1 MFRSQ
6 DRRYFNVSLQTGS
19 PRGGWNAAECTVGS
33 SINLTGV
40 CEVLLIKNKYICR
53 ELWEGPTPVSAL
65 IHAATM
71 VNCCRWLMWVNQ
83 LLYRYMLEQPYIK
96 FIYILNFLNKIN
108 KKILCFVVEFLLC
121 TTKRVNQQETLAV
134 KAQGSSETTCDITYS
149 FDSYS
154 NLIPEHKKKINTQFL
169 QWFIG
174 FTEGDGSF
182 IVSKNK
188 VYFDITQNLQDIQ
201 VLYYIKKN
209 LGFGKVLIRSEQ
221 DRNVGVFYVTSKEN
235 FTRLM
240 HIFNGNLSTQY
251 KKEQYKYW
259 LKTYNKQYNMD
270 ITFIDRLIEPSL
282 FSGWISGFTD
292 AEGCFYGRV
301 KTCLTSQLR
310 KAPHLTFQISQKELY
325 IIKKLRLVFLNQNGE
340 DLKNIKYDKSW
351 DGWSF
356 HCSSFTKIKLIRN
369 YFSRYE
375 LKTKKS
381 IAFKKWCIIH
391 DMVLDKKHL
400 TLEGLNTIELL
411 TKDINKFI
419 S

>member
-1 MFRSQ
+1 M
-6 DRRYFNVSLQTGS
+6 
-19 PRGGWNAAECTVGS
+19 
-33 SINLTGV
+33 
-40 CEVLLIKNKYICR
+40 
-53 ELWEGPTPVSAL
+53 
-65 IHAATM
+65 
-71 VNCCRWLMWVNQ
+71 
-83 LLYRYMLEQPYIK
+83 
-96 FIYILNFLNKIN
+96 
-108 KKILCFVVEFLLC
+108 CFVVEFLLC

-301 KTCLTSQLR
+301 KTCLTSKLR